1 MIQCE
6 ETRRAGREA
15 KKESDKGNA
24 ATDHTTTAAGKRK
37 GSPERGHPK
46 SAKHDSRTRKN
57 ITKDYHV

>member
-1 MIQCE
+1 MSFENWNAFID
-6 ETRRAGREA
+6 TVRRDTESRKRS

-46 SAKHDSRTRKN
+46 SAKHDSR
-57 ITKDYHV
+57 